1 MPTRSVI
8 VPPAFPPSLSS
19 PSLPQPVSRTVP
31 VTTAA
36 TAAAVVRRPRLLLE
50 VRIPLSSSKVVL
62 FVRHEVRPA
71 ARGSAGPAGT

>member
-1 MPTRSVI
+1 MI
-8 VPPAFPPSLSS
+8 FPPSFPASS
-19 PSLPQPVSRTVP
+19 SLSLPQPVSRTVP

-36 TAAAVVRRPRLLLE
+36 TAAAAVRRPRLLLE

-62 FVRHEVRPA
+62 VVRQEVRPA